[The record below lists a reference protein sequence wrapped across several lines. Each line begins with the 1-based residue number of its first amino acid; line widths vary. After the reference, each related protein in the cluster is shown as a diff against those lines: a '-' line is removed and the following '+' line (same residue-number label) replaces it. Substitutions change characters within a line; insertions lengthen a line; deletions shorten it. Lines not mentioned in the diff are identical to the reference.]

1 MSETGTRSIEF
12 LNNEKNLKT
21 IKDRSFCKKEDTL
34 VDISEEVQ
42 LGESENCQLS
52 TPAIDSEYL
61 KSLETQVFNENLDSI
76 RSGESLIKHYNFDT
90 VKYNTD
96 VEKCIAFWETVVDL
110 NDFKPAKCVLL
121 ECTCSIMTKK
131 GNTHKRCFLKNNCS
145 WYNVL
150 NIFKQKRMDETAV

>member
-1 MSETGTRSIEF
+1 MEMSETGTRSIEF
-12 LNNEKNLKT
+12 LNNEKNLET

-76 RSGESLIKHYNFDT
+76 RSGESLIKVN
-90 VKYNTD
+90 
-96 VEKCIAFWETVVDL
+96 
-110 NDFKPAKCVLL
+110 
-121 ECTCSIMTKK
+121 
-131 GNTHKRCFLKNNCS
+131 
-145 WYNVL
+145 
-150 NIFKQKRMDETAV
+150 